1 MAAAGGGLPAA
12 AGPAEP
18 NPFSFREFVRSKA
31 RSGEEVGGSHRGGPG
46 RRRGWAARPGPSL
59 GPLLFPDPAPLGEA
73 EDEEEEEEWSGSY
86 QPLAVERAHLAGAGP
101 ASPGSFFCEGAGQA
115 GSEDPSVASSL
126 GAPPGPG
133 FHSLRQPSY
142 EELKEENASLRS
154 KINKLQIFSETQ
166 ADKMR
171 KLEKKLEENKIKE
184 EKEAQDLEAMVQHV
198 EQNLQLMTKRAV
210 KAENSAAKLKQ
221 ENALL
226 QVQLKNYKMENE
238 ALRSGQSASLAVVK
252 QNADL
257 ALQNLLTVITNSRS
271 SIKQLVSGA
280 ESLQLVADLLKSIDR
295 ISEMSEDG
303 Q

>member
-1 MAAAGGGLPAA
+1 MAAGGLPVP
-12 AGPAEP
+12 GPAEP

-31 RSGEEVGGSHRGGPG
+31 RGGEEPGGTRQ
-46 RRRGWAARPGPSL
+46 AALPGPTP
-59 GPLLFPDPAPLGEA
+59 GPLSFPEPPREA
-73 EDEEEEEEWSGSY
+73 EDEDDEEEWSGSY
-86 QPLAVERAHLAGAGP
+86 RPSAVERAHACPAGSFPCEGP
-101 ASPGSFFCEGAGQA
+101 GAASPRGAA
-115 GSEDPSVASSL
+115 
-126 GAPPGPG
+126 PGPG
-133 FHSLRQPSY
+133 GLALFQPSY
-142 EELKEENASLRS
+142 EQLKEENASLRS
-154 KINKLQIFSETQ
+154 KINKLQILSETQ

-184 EKEAQDLEAMVQHV
+184 EKEARDLEAMVQHV

-210 KAENSAAKLKQ
+210 KAENNATKLKQ

-226 QVQLKNYKMENE
+226 QVQLKNYKTENE

-252 QNADL
+252 QNAEL

-271 SIKQLVSGA
+271 SIRQLVSGA

-295 ISEMSEDG
+295 ISEVSEHG

>member
-1 MAAAGGGLPAA
+1 MAAGGLPV

-31 RSGEEVGGSHRGGPG
+31 RSGEETGGAPQ
-46 RRRGWAARPGPSL
+46 AARPGLTL
-59 GPLLFPDPAPLGEA
+59 GPFLFPDPAPPGEA
-73 EDEEEEEEWSGSY
+73 EDEEEEEEEWSGSY
-86 QPLAVERAHLAGAGP
+86 QPLAMEEAHLTA
-101 ASPGSFFCEGAGQA
+101 GSFCEAVGLA
-115 GSEDPSVASSL
+115 GSGDPSVAS
-126 GAPPGPG
+126 PPGPG

-142 EELKEENASLRS
+142 EELKEENANLRS
-154 KINKLQIFSETQ
+154 KINNLQIFSESQ

-210 KAENSAAKLKQ
+210 KAENSATKLKQ

-226 QVQLKNYKMENE
+226 QVQLKNYKTENE
-238 ALRSGQSASLAVVK
+238 ALRSGQSASLAVVR
-252 QNADL
+252 QNADI
-257 ALQNLLTVITNSRS
+257 ALQNLLSVITNSRS
-271 SIKQLVSGA
+271 SIKQLISGA

>member
-1 MAAAGGGLPAA
+1 MAEGELPP
-12 AGPAEP
+12 AGPTEP

-31 RSGEEVGGSHRGGPG
+31 RSGEE
-46 RRRGWAARPGPSL
+46 AAPPSPSL
-59 GPLLFPDPAPLGEA
+59 GPVLLPEPLSPAEA
-73 EDEEEEEEWSGSY
+73 EDEEEWSGSY
-86 QPLAVERAHLAGAGP
+86 QPSAVEQAHLAAAG
-101 ASPGSFFCEGAGQA
+101 SPSAGSFFYGGAGLP
-115 GSEDPSVASSL
+115 GSGDLSVASL

-133 FHSLRQPSY
+133 FHPLRQPSY

-171 KLEKKLEENKIKE
+171 KLKKKLEENKLKE

-210 KAENSAAKLKQ
+210 KAENSAVKLKQ

-226 QVQLKNYKMENE
+226 QVQLQNCKAENE
-238 ALRSGQSASLAVVK
+238 ALRLGQSASLAAVK
-252 QNADL
+252 QNADV
-257 ALQNLLTVITNSRS
+257 ALQNLRTVITNSRA

-295 ISEMSEDG
+295 ISEASEDR

>member
-1 MAAAGGGLPAA
+1 MAAGGLPA

-18 NPFSFREFVRSKA
+18 NPFSFHEFVRSKA
-31 RSGEEVGGSHRGGPG
+31 RSGEEAGGAHQ
-46 RRRGWAARPGPSL
+46 AARPSPSL
-59 GPLLFPDPAPLGEA
+59 GPLLFPDPVPPGEA
-73 EDEEEEEEWSGSY
+73 EDEEEWSGSY
-86 QPLAVERAHLAGAGP
+86 QPLAVEQAHLAAAGP
-101 ASPGSFFCEGAGQA
+101 TSPSAGSFFCEGAGLA
-115 GSEDPSVASSL
+115 GSEDPSVASV
-126 GAPPGPG
+126 GVPPGLG

-210 KAENSAAKLKQ
+210 KAENNATKLKQ

-226 QVQLKNYKMENE
+226 QVQLKNYKTENE
-238 ALRSGQSASLAVVK
+238 ALRSGQSASLSVVK

-295 ISEMSEDG
+295 ISEMSEEG

>member
-1 MAAAGGGLPAA
+1 MAAEGLPA

-18 NPFSFREFVRSKA
+18 NPFSFHEFVRSKA
-31 RSGEEVGGSHRGGPG
+31 RSGETAAGARQ
-46 RRRGWAARPGPSL
+46 AARPGPSL
-59 GPLLFPDPAPLGEA
+59 GPLLFPDLAPPGEV
-73 EDEEEEEEWSGSY
+73 EDEEEEWDGSY
-86 QPLAVERAHLAGAGP
+86 QPSAVEQAHLAATGP
-101 ASPGSFFCEGAGQA
+101 ASASASSFCEGAGLA
-115 GSEDPSVASSL
+115 GSEEPNGASL
-126 GAPPGPG
+126 GAPPGPCC
-133 FHSLRQPSY
+133 HSPRQPSY
-142 EELKEENASLRS
+142 AELKEENASLRS
-154 KINKLQIFSETQ
+154 KINKLQIFSESQ

-210 KAENSAAKLKQ
+210 KAENSATKLKQ

-238 ALRSGQSASLAVVK
+238 ALRLGQSASLAVMK
-252 QNADL
+252 QNADV

-295 ISEMSEDG
+295 ISEVSEDG

>member
-1 MAAAGGGLPAA
+1 MAAGGLPATGGSPA

-18 NPFSFREFVRSKA
+18 NPFSFHEFVRSKA
-31 RSGEEVGGSHRGGPG
+31 RSGEEAGGARQ
-46 RRRGWAARPGPSL
+46 AAWPSPSL
-59 GPLLFPDPAPLGEA
+59 GPLVFPDPLPPGEA
-73 EDEEEEEEWSGSY
+73 EDDEEDWSGSY
-86 QPLAVERAHLAGAGP
+86 QPLAVEQAHLAAAGS
-101 ASPGSFFCEGAGQA
+101 SPPSAGSFEGAGLA
-115 GSEDPSVASSL
+115 GSGDPSVASL
-126 GAPPGPG
+126 GAPRGPG
-133 FHSLRQPSY
+133 CHPLRQPSY
-142 EELKEENASLRS
+142 EQLKEENASLRS

-210 KAENSAAKLKQ
+210 KAENSATKLKQ

-226 QVQLKNYKMENE
+226 QVQLKNYKTENE

-252 QNADL
+252 RNADV
-257 ALQNLLTVITNSRS
+257 ALQNLLTVIANSRS
-271 SIKQLVSGA
+271 SVRQLLSGA

-295 ISEMSEDG
+295 ISDVSEDG

>member
-1 MAAAGGGLPAA
+1 MAAGGLPA

-31 RSGEEVGGSHRGGPG
+31 RSGEEAGGARQ
-46 RRRGWAARPGPSL
+46 AARPGPSL
-59 GPLLFPDPAPLGEA
+59 GPLLFPDPVPPGEA
-73 EDEEEEEEWSGSY
+73 EDEEEEWSGSY
-86 QPLAVERAHLAGAGP
+86 QPLAVEQAHLAAAGP
-101 ASPGSFFCEGAGQA
+101 ASPSAGSFFCQGAGLA
-115 GSEDPSVASSL
+115 GGEDPSVAAL

-133 FHSLRQPSY
+133 FPSLRQPSY

-171 KLEKKLEENKIKE
+171 KLERKLEENKIKE

-210 KAENSAAKLKQ
+210 KAENSATKLKQ

-226 QVQLKNYKMENE
+226 QVQLQNYKTENK

-257 ALQNLLTVITNSRS
+257 ALQNLLTIITNSRS

-295 ISEMSEDG
+295 ISEISEDG

>member
-1 MAAAGGGLPAA
+1 MAAAGGGQSA

-31 RSGEEVGGSHRGGPG
+31 RSGEEVAGAPQAAGPG
-46 RRRGWAARPGPSL
+46 PGL
-59 GPLLFPDPAPLGEA
+59 GPLLFPDPALPGE
-73 EDEEEEEEWSGSY
+73 EEEEEEEWSGSY
-86 QPLAVERAHLAGAGP
+86 RPLAVEQAHLAAAGP
-101 ASPGSFFCEGAGQA
+101 ASPSAGSFCEAAGLA
-115 GSEDPSVASSL
+115 GSEDPSVASL
-126 GAPPGPG
+126 GAPLGPG

-171 KLEKKLEENKIKE
+171 KLERKLEENKIKE

-210 KAENSAAKLKQ
+210 KAENSATKLKQ

-226 QVQLKNYKMENE
+226 QIQLKNYKTENE
-238 ALRSGQSASLAVVK
+238 ALRSGQAASLAVVK
-252 QNADL
+252 QNADV
-257 ALQNLLTVITNSRS
+257 ALRNLLTVITNSRS

>member
-1 MAAAGGGLPAA
+1 MAAGGLPAA
-12 AGPAEP
+12 DPAEP

-31 RSGEEVGGSHRGGPG
+31 RSVEEAGGACQ
-46 RRRGWAARPGPSL
+46 AARPRPGPSL
-59 GPLLFPDPAPLGEA
+59 GPLLFLDSVRPGEA
-73 EDEEEEEEWSGSY
+73 EDEEEDDDWSGSY
-86 QPLAVERAHLAGAGP
+86 QPLAVEQAHLTAAGP
-101 ASPGSFFCEGAGQA
+101 ASPSAGSFFESAGLA
-115 GSEDPSVASSL
+115 GPEDPSVAPL
-126 GAPPGPG
+126 TVPPGPA

-210 KAENSAAKLKQ
+210 KAENSATKLKQ

-226 QVQLKNYKMENE
+226 QVQLKNYKTENE
-238 ALRSGQSASLAVVK
+238 ALRSGQSASLSVVK
-252 QNADL
+252 QNADI
-257 ALQNLLTVITNSRS
+257 ALQNLLTVITNSQS

>member
-1 MAAAGGGLPAA
+1 MAAGGLPA

-18 NPFSFREFVRSKA
+18 NPFSFHEFVRSKA
-31 RSGEEVGGSHRGGPG
+31 RSSEEAAGARQ
-46 RRRGWAARPGPSL
+46 AARPGPSL
-59 GPLLFPDPAPLGEA
+59 GPLLFPNPAPSGEP
-73 EDEEEEEEWSGSY
+73 EDEEEEWSGSY
-86 QPLAVERAHLAGAGP
+86 QPLAVEQAHLAAAGP
-101 ASPGSFFCEGAGQA
+101 PSPSAGSFFCEGVGLA
-115 GSEDPSVASSL
+115 GSEEPSVTSL

-210 KAENSAAKLKQ
+210 KAENNATKLKQ

-226 QVQLKNYKMENE
+226 QVQLKNYKTENE

-295 ISEMSEDG
+295 ISEVSEDG

>member
-1 MAAAGGGLPAA
+1 MAAGGLPA

-31 RSGEEVGGSHRGGPG
+31 RGGEEAGGTRQ
-46 RRRGWAARPGPSL
+46 AARPGPSL
-59 GPLLFPDPAPLGEA
+59 GPLLLPDPAPPGEA
-73 EDEEEEEEWSGSY
+73 EDEEEEEWSGSY
-86 QPLAVERAHLAGAGP
+86 RPLAVEQAHVAAADP
-101 ASPGSFFCEGAGQA
+101 ASPSAGLFSCAGLA
-115 GSEDPSVASSL
+115 GSEDPSAASP

-133 FHSLRQPSY
+133 FPSLRLPSY

-226 QVQLKNYKMENE
+226 QVQLKNYKAENE
-238 ALRSGQSASLAVVK
+238 ALRSGQSASLAAVK
-252 QNADL
+252 RNADL
-257 ALQNLLTVITNSRS
+257 ALQNLLTVITSSRS

-280 ESLQLVADLLKSIDR
+280 ESLQLVADLLQSIDR
-295 ISEMSEDG
+295 VSEVPEDG
-303 Q
+303 H

>member
-1 MAAAGGGLPAA
+1 
-12 AGPAEP
+12 AGPALRRGPAPRSVVARVAERAEAGR
-18 NPFSFREFVRSKA
+18 SWRRVRVRPSPTPSPSASSSAA
-31 RSGEEVGGSHRGGPG
+31 RRGAARRRAVLT
-46 RRRGWAARPGPSL
+46 RRRGPARALAPSYSRIRRRPERRRTTRRRNGAGATSPWSWSRPTSPSRAPPRPPPAPSSARARGWQAART
-59 GPLLFPDPAPLGEA
+59 
-73 EDEEEEEEWSGSY
+73 
-86 QPLAVERAHLAGAGP
+86 RAWP
-101 ASPGSFFCEGAGQA
+101 ASEP
-115 GSEDPSVASSL
+115 
-126 GAPPGPG
+126 PPGPG

-198 EQNLQLMTKRAV
+198 EQNLQLMT
-210 KAENSAAKLKQ
+210 
-221 ENALL
+221 
-226 QVQLKNYKMENE
+226 VQLKNYKTENE

-271 SIKQLVSGA
+271 LIKQLVSGA

-295 ISEMSEDG
+295 ISEVSEDG

>member
-1 MAAAGGGLPAA
+1 MAAGP
-12 AGPAEP
+12 GPAEP

-31 RSGEEVGGSHRGGPG
+31 RSCEEEGGAHQ
-46 RRRGWAARPGPSL
+46 AARPGPSL

-73 EDEEEEEEWSGSY
+73 EDDEEEEEWSGSY
-86 QPLAVERAHLAGAGP
+86 QPLVVEQAHLAVAGP
-101 ASPGSFFCEGAGQA
+101 ASPSAGSFFSEGAGLA
-115 GSEDPSVASSL
+115 GSEAPSVACL
-126 GAPPGPG
+126 GVPPGPG

-210 KAENSAAKLKQ
+210 KAENNATKLKQ

-226 QVQLKNYKMENE
+226 QVQLKNYKTENE

-295 ISEMSEDG
+295 ISEVSEDR

>member
-1 MAAAGGGLPAA
+1 MAAGELPV
-12 AGPAEP
+12 AGPPEP

-31 RSGEEVGGSHRGGPG
+31 RSGEEVAGTCQ
-46 RRRGWAARPGPSL
+46 AAPPGPSL
-59 GPLLFPDPAPLGEA
+59 GPLLFPPLPPGEA
-73 EDEEEEEEWSGSY
+73 EDDEEEDEWSESY
-86 QPLAVERAHLAGAGP
+86 QPLAVEQAHIAAVGL
-101 ASPGSFFCEGAGQA
+101 ASPSADSFFSESLGLA
-115 GSEDPSVASSL
+115 GSEDLSAAPL

-133 FHSLRQPSY
+133 FRSQGQPSY

-154 KINKLQIFSETQ
+154 KINKLQMLSETQ
-166 ADKMR
+166 ADKMK
-171 KLEKKLEENKIKE
+171 KLERKLEENKIKE

-226 QVQLKNYKMENE
+226 QVQLKNYKTENE
-238 ALRSGQSASLAVVK
+238 ALRLGQSSSLAAVK
-252 QNADL
+252 QNAEL
-257 ALQNLLTVITNSRS
+257 ALQNLLTVITNSQS

-295 ISEMSEDG
+295 ISEVSEDG

>member
-1 MAAAGGGLPAA
+1 MAAGGLPE
-12 AGPAEP
+12 AGPVEL

-31 RSGEEVGGSHRGGPG
+31 RSGEEAGGARQ
-46 RRRGWAARPGPSL
+46 AARPGLSPL
-59 GPLLFPDPAPLGEA
+59 GPLVFPDPAPPGEA
-73 EDEEEEEEWSGSY
+73 EEDEEEWSGSY
-86 QPLAVERAHLAGAGP
+86 QPLAVEQAHLAAAGP
-101 ASPGSFFCEGAGQA
+101 ASPPAGSFF
-115 GSEDPSVASSL
+115 SEDPSVASL

-133 FHSLRQPSY
+133 FPSLRQPSY
-142 EELKEENASLRS
+142 EELKEENSSLRS

-166 ADKMR
+166 AEKMR

-184 EKEAQDLEAMVQHV
+184 EKEARDLEAMVQHV

-210 KAENSAAKLKQ
+210 KAENSATKLKQ

-226 QVQLKNYKMENE
+226 QVQLKNYKTENE

-257 ALQNLLTVITNSRS
+257 ALQNLLAVITNSRS

-280 ESLQLVADLLKSIDR
+280 ESLQLVADLLQSIDR
-295 ISEMSEDG
+295 ISELSGDG

>member
-1 MAAAGGGLPAA
+1 MAAGGLPA

-18 NPFSFREFVRSKA
+18 NPFSFHEFVRSKA
-31 RSGEEVGGSHRGGPG
+31 RSGEEMGGARQ
-46 RRRGWAARPGPSL
+46 AARPGPSL
-59 GPLLFPDPAPLGEA
+59 APLLLPDPVPPGGAED
-73 EDEEEEEEWSGSY
+73 EDEEEEEEEWSESY
-86 QPLAVERAHLAGAGP
+86 QPLAVEQAHLAAAGP
-101 ASPGSFFCEGAGQA
+101 ASPSAGSFFESAGLA
-115 GSEDPSVASSL
+115 GSEDPSAASL
-126 GAPPGPG
+126 GAPLGPG

-210 KAENSAAKLKQ
+210 KAENNATKLKQ

-226 QVQLKNYKMENE
+226 QVQLKNYKTENE
-238 ALRSGQSASLAVVK
+238 ALRLGQSASLAVVK
-252 QNADL
+252 QNADV

-295 ISEMSEDG
+295 ISEVSEDG
-303 Q
+303 R

>member
-1 MAAAGGGLPAA
+1 MAAGGLPA

-31 RSGEEVGGSHRGGPG
+31 RNGEEAGGA
-46 RRRGWAARPGPSL
+46 RRAARPGPSL
-59 GPLLFPDPAPLGEA
+59 GPLLLPDPLPPGEEE
-73 EDEEEEEEWSGSY
+73 EDEEEEEWSGSY
-86 QPLAVERAHLAGAGP
+86 QPLAVEQAHLAAAGP
-101 ASPGSFFCEGAGQA
+101 ASPSAGSLFCEGAGPA
-115 GSEDPSVASSL
+115 GSEDPSVASL

-171 KLEKKLEENKIKE
+171 KLERKLEENKIKE

-210 KAENSAAKLKQ
+210 KAENSATKLKQ

-226 QVQLKNYKMENE
+226 QVQLKNYKTENE
-238 ALRSGQSASLAVVK
+238 ALRSGQSASLAAVK
-252 QNADL
+252 QNADV

-280 ESLQLVADLLKSIDR
+280 ESLQLVADLLKSIDS
-295 ISEMSEDG
+295 ISEMSQDG

>member
-1 MAAAGGGLPAA
+1 MAAGGLPA

-18 NPFSFREFVRSKA
+18 NPFSFHEFVRSKA
-31 RSGEEVGGSHRGGPG
+31 RSDEEVGDARQ
-46 RRRGWAARPGPSL
+46 AARPGPSL
-59 GPLLFPDPAPLGEA
+59 GPLLFPDPAAPGEA
-73 EDEEEEEEWSGSY
+73 EDEEEEWSGSY
-86 QPLAVERAHLAGAGP
+86 QPLAVEQAHLAAAGP
-101 ASPGSFFCEGAGQA
+101 ASPSAAPFFCEGVGLA
-115 GSEDPSVASSL
+115 GSEDPSVASL

-166 ADKMR
+166 ADKLR
-171 KLEKKLEENKIKE
+171 KLERKLEENKIKE

-210 KAENSAAKLKQ
+210 KAENSATKLKQ

-226 QVQLKNYKMENE
+226 QVQLKNYKTENE

-271 SIKQLVSGA
+271 SIRQLVSGA

-295 ISEMSEDG
+295 ISEVSEDG

>member
-1 MAAAGGGLPAA
+1 MAAGGLPAA
-12 AGPAEP
+12 GPVEP
-18 NPFSFREFVRSKA
+18 NPFSFHEFVRSKA
-31 RSGEEVGGSHRGGPG
+31 RSGEEAGNDRQ
-46 RRRGWAARPGPSL
+46 ALRPDPSL
-59 GPLLFPDPAPLGEA
+59 GPLLFPDPASPGEA
-73 EDEEEEEEWSGSY
+73 EEEEWSGSY
-86 QPLAVERAHLAGAGP
+86 HPLAVEQAHLAAAAP
-101 ASPGSFFCEGAGQA
+101 TSPSAGSFFCEGTGLAG
-115 GSEDPSVASSL
+115 GEDSSAASL
-126 GAPPGPG
+126 GALPGPG

-154 KINKLQIFSETQ
+154 KINKLQVFSETQ

-210 KAENSAAKLKQ
+210 KAENNATKLKQ

-226 QVQLKNYKMENE
+226 QVQLKNYQMENE
-238 ALRSGQSASLAVVK
+238 ALRSGQLASLAAVK

-257 ALQNLLTVITNSRS
+257 ALQNLLTVITNSRT

-295 ISEMSEDG
+295 ISELSEDG
-303 Q
+303 E